1 MVQIKVNKTII
12 EEKNIILEDAI
23 KGFLNTKAEID
34 ALNEKMKEYKEVISQ
49 KAKEH
54 LKKSDAATC
63 TLGVDDGAVKV
74 TFGWDITVADE
85 PKLRV
90 LLGDRFKDLVNE
102 SVTYKPVAKLKEL
115 ALDDDGLKEC
125 LSIKE
130 KAPALSVVK

>member
-1 MVQIKVNKTII
+1 MVQIKVNKNIT

-34 ALNEKMKEYKEVISQ
+34 ALNSKLKEYKEVIAT

-63 TLGVDDGAVKV
+63 MLSCDDGTIKV
-74 TFGWDITVADE
+74 TFGWDVAVTDE

-102 SVTYKPVAKLKEL
+102 SITYKPVAKLKEM
-115 ALDDDGLKEC
+115 ALEDDGLKEC

-130 KAPALSVVK
+130 KAAALSVVK